1 MDSMKDIEVGSFVVL
16 NNGATIII
24 EEINGVYF
32 FGIDND
38 REEYTVTIDQI
49 MAVIG

>member
-1 MDSMKDIEVGSFVVL
+1 MNIEVGSFVVL
-16 NNGATIII
+16 INGAIINI
-24 EEINGVYF
+24 REINGVYF

-38 REEYTVTIDQI
+38 GEEYTVTIDQI